1 MEGDDIDKVVPSTS
15 TFEPLRAIYDPDFET
30 ESSTKV
36 HDNVEKCVAFLEG
49 RWTQKTDKKK
59 PVNKDEPVLQRQFL
73 PDQLPIASRGRK
85 QFRHVLKRMDEF
97 NSTSGPLFVLKRCRD
112 NKTRVK
118 VWTRGVAGVRGVLTG
133 FIAAFDKVRLNFI
146 KIVNFGSTIS
156 NVITQKRNSA
166 DAKIQMHQPPAP

>member
-1 MEGDDIDKVVPSTS
+1 MEGDNIDKVVPSTS

-36 HDNVEKCVAFLEG
+36 HDNVEKCVAF
-49 RWTQKTDKKK
+49 K
-59 PVNKDEPVLQRQFL
+59 VLLRQFL

-97 NSTSGPLFVLKRCRD
+97 NSTSGPLFVLKQCRD

-133 FIAAFDKVRLNFI
+133 FIAAFDKV
-146 KIVNFGSTIS
+146 
-156 NVITQKRNSA
+156 
-166 DAKIQMHQPPAP
+166 

>member
-1 MEGDDIDKVVPSTS
+1 MEGDNIDKVVPSTS

-133 FIAAFDKVRLNFI
+133 FIAAFDKVGLIFNYYLN
-146 KIVNFGSTIS
+146 
-156 NVITQKRNSA
+156 
-166 DAKIQMHQPPAP
+166 